1 MGLHMTEEEYA
12 AYLARRNKGMTQE
25 QARQSL
31 HTGRGPRPPF
41 YLPTPPAEET
51 QAEPKRAKYGN
62 RRVEIDGIK
71 FDSQKEANYY
81 QRLKM
86 LQKAGELRLVLL
98 QVPFI
103 LPGNI
108 KYYADFLT
116 IDKSGN
122 FEVIDVKSDATKK
135 NRTYI
140 NKKKQ
145 VKAVYGIEIVEV

>member
-1 MGLHMTEEEYA
+1 MGLRWTEEDLKDY
-12 AYLARRNKGMTQE
+12 
-25 QARQSL
+25 QARQKRQALPCVPAIPS
-31 HTGRGPRPPF
+31 GICVADMDKPKKRP
-41 YLPTPPAEET
+41 
-51 QAEPKRAKYGN
+51 KYGN
-62 RRVEIDGIK
+62 TRVEIDGIK
-71 FDSQKEANYY
+71 FDSIKEANYY
-81 QRLKM
+81 SHLMM
-86 LQKAGELRLVLL
+86 LYRAGELRLVLL

-116 IDKSGN
+116 IDKTGN
-122 FEVIDVKSDATKK
+122 FEVIDVKSEATRK